1 MILTQTTALL
11 VDAYRELNAKKLFW
25 ITMALSGVVVL
36 VMASLGIDEDGV
48 TFLMWDLSFIPINSE
63 ILEPGV
69 FYKALFSNLG
79 IGLWLSWAAAILALI
94 STASVIPDLVSGGS
108 IETVLSKPISRVRV
122 FLTKYVMGLLFV
134 ALQVF
139 VFSLGSFLV
148 FGLRAG
154 LWEPGLLLAVPI
166 VVVFFSYLFC
176 ICALIGLLT
185 RSTIT
190 SLLVTILFWFM
201 LFILNAGDA
210 TLMQFRTMNEMLVE
224 KEQARIALMEKNTAK
239 VLRQQR
245 ERDGLSV
252 EGWEP
257 TADEIIAANPFLRTN
272 TGRVERIN
280 KDLEK
285 LVFWSDLVYGV
296 KTALPK
302 TGETTALLER
312 HLVDLSELPQPEGDE
327 QEINLDDEKINI
339 SDEEMSMAVQREF
352 RSRSIGWIVGTSVIF
367 ECVVLG
373 VCCLIFARR
382 DF

>member
-1 MILTQTTALL
+1 MILTQTIALL

-25 ITMALSGVVVL
+25 ITMALSLVVVV
-36 VMASLGIDEDGV
+36 VMACFGINEEGI
-48 TFLMWDLSFIPINSE
+48 TFLIWSMSFIPVNSDM
-63 ILEPGV
+63 IDQGV
-69 FYKALFSNLG
+69 FYKSLFSNLG

-134 ALQVF
+134 ALQVL

-154 LWEPGLLLAVPI
+154 LWEPGLFLAVPI

-176 ICALIGLLT
+176 VCALIGLLT

-190 SLLVTILFWFM
+190 SLLVTVLFWFV

-210 TLMQFRTMNEMLVE
+210 TLMQFRTMNELLVE

-257 TADEIIAANPFLRTN
+257 TADEIIAANPYLRTN
-272 TGRVERIN
+272 TGRVDRLSG
-280 KDLEK
+280 DLEK

-312 HLVDLSELPQPEGDE
+312 HLVDLSELPQPEGEE
-327 QEINLDDEKINI
+327 QEFSLDAEEINI
-339 SDEEMSMAVQREF
+339 SDEEMSMALQREF
-352 RSRSIGWIVGTSVIF
+352 RSRSIWWIVGTSLIF
-367 ECVVLG
+367 EGFVLG